1 MLNPRI
7 AVVTEHP
14 DLENKCEDL
23 SKALLM
29 FFYLVKDGKVTEEKQ
44 KIDILNAVFADIY
57 GRFYPAEQKTHS
69 VLPTQQQGN
78 S

>member
-1 MLNPRI
+1 MINPRI

-29 FFYLVKDGKVTEEKQ
+29 FFYLVKDGKITEEK
-44 KIDILNAVFADIY
+44 
-57 GRFYPAEQKTHS
+57 
-69 VLPTQQQGN
+69 
-78 S
+78 